1 MYTLSNLKSSL
12 KETIDNAQSQAS
24 DFNLSS
30 TDDVS
35 QSGKQ
40 IFQYDVRISN
50 LLYIMA
56 HDIDNKAEKL
66 QRRQSIQSL
75 KSLKP
80 ALSRRRSY
88 SLVSNEEVDDELG
101 HVDSTFS
108 EIHENEMASDAD
120 CLYSED

>member
-35 QSGKQ
+35 QS
-40 IFQYDVRISN
+40 
-50 LLYIMA
+50 
-56 HDIDNKAEKL
+56 DNKAEKL